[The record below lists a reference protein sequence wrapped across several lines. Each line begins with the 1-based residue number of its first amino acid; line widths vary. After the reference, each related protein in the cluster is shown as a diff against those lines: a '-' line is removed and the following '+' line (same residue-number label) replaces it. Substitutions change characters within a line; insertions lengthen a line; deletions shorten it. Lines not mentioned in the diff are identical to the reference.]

1 MQGKGL
7 IKIFFVL
14 LVLVSL
20 LQILYTVPTRKVEA
34 KAEAYSQDLADAAPA
49 GADTYAIKQQ
59 ARASYL
65 DSMSSEEIFKIPLF
79 AGFTYNQLKNKQL
92 NLGLDLKGGMS
103 AVLEVDL
110 KESLQR
116 LSGNSTD
123 PGFNTALKNA
133 VAEQKN
139 SQSDFIN
146 LFFQEY
152 LKLPEAERTPL
163 ARIFMRDPEMK
174 DLLQAGEGAKTS
186 DGEVIK
192 LLRQKANETVELTF
206 KRLKQ
211 RIDKLGVVQPNVN
224 LDAGRDLILVEIPGV
239 ENPERVR
246 SFLTGTAALEFWE
259 TYRVSDPGVFAAF
272 TEADRRLSGG
282 EEQKEIKYDTIQTE
296 IVDSLGNN
304 TGEFVDQIIE
314 QADENFGNSGTLSA
328 LLDINGGANGG
339 RYSPTHM
346 GVAKRNDTTAVNNL
360 LSRPEIRNLFPADSR
375 LVWGAKP
382 IKILAED
389 AEDAEGK
396 YALYMIKKTP
406 GSNKAPLEGDVII
419 STSSSPDP
427 TGEMSVGIK
436 MNSIGARKWAQ
447 MTEKAFNEGN
457 REIAIVLDN
466 EVVSAPYIKAPIPG
480 GNSSI
485 SGSFSVQEAND
496 LASILEVGKLPASI
510 NIIQESTV
518 GPTLG
523 VENISKSFRA
533 LIIGISLVLLF
544 MVFYYG
550 GAGIVSI
557 IALLLNLFFI
567 FGALASFGTV
577 LTLPGFAGIILTVG
591 MAVDANVIIFER
603 IREELRAG
611 KTLLASVTDGFRN
624 SYSAII
630 DANVTTLLVAMVLSY
645 FGLGPIKGFAVILI
659 IGVLCSLFT
668 AVLLGRMIIDWWIT
682 GDRNLTFWTGP
693 SKNMFANLN
702 FDWIGKRKI
711 AYVVS
716 GVLIVAGL
724 ASIFTRGWDLGVD
737 FQGGYKFD
745 VQFSEN
751 TNIDAETLRTGIVD
765 YLGER
770 TIVKSVEAKN
780 TFNIVTPYLIDKA
793 GANVVNEV
801 TDKMREGLEAITG
814 TSINPE
820 NFVLSG
826 DKGETHILSSSKVG
840 PTIADDIKKSSYY
853 AGFFALLLIFL
864 YLFLRFN
871 KWQFSLGAV
880 AAVIHDSLIVLG
892 LFSLLKNIVP
902 FSLEIDQAFI
912 AAILTVIGYSIND
925 TVVVFDRIREDLG
938 IYTNKT
944 TDEVINIALNNTF
957 SRTIITS
964 LTTLFGVL
972 ILFLFGGASTK
983 GFAFALLIGIIVGT
997 YSSIF
1002 IATPIVRDLTD
1013 NLKAKKAV
1021 AKKRFSK
1028 ALN

>member
-34 KAEAYSQDLADAAPA
+34 KAETFAQDVADAAPQ
-49 GADTYAIKQQ
+49 GADTYALKQQ

-65 DSMSSEEIFKIPLF
+65 DSMSSEEIFKIPLLQ
-79 AGFTYNQLKNKQL
+79 GFTYNELKNKQL

-116 LSGNSTD
+116 LSGNSKD
-123 PGFNTALKNA
+123 PGFNTALANA
-133 VAEQKN
+133 VSAQQN

-152 LKLPEAERTPL
+152 LKLPDDQRIGL
-163 ARIFMRDPEMK
+163 ARIFSRDAEMK
-174 DLLQAGEGAKTS
+174 ELLQEKNGIGTD
-186 DGEVIK
+186 DGEVVQ
-192 LLRQKANETVELTF
+192 LLRQKANETVNLTF
-206 KRLKQ
+206 NRLKQ

-246 SFLTGTAALEFWE
+246 AFLTGTAALEFWE
-259 TYRVSDPGVFAAF
+259 TYRISDPGVSAAF
-272 TEADRRLSGG
+272 SEADRRLTGDTQD
-282 EEQKEIKYDTIQTE
+282 EVETETIKIPVLD
-296 IVDSLGNN
+296 DLGNE
-304 TGEFVDQIIE
+304 TGDSTEQVIE
-314 QADENFGNSGTLSA
+314 TAVENFGNGGKLSS
-328 LLDINGGANGG
+328 LLSINGAGG
-339 RYSPTHM
+339 GVRYSQTHM
-346 GVAKRNDTTAVNNL
+346 GVAKRNDTTAINKL
-360 LSRPEIRNLFPADSR
+360 LARPEIKALFPVDAR

-382 IKILAED
+382 IKIYSDEIAD
-389 AEDAEGK
+389 DEGK

-406 GSNKAPLEGDVII
+406 GINKAPLEGDVIV

-436 MNSIGARKWAQ
+436 MNSVGAKKWAQ

-466 EVVSAPYIKAPIPG
+466 EVVSAPYIKQPITG

-523 VENISKSFRA
+523 VENISKSFKA

-557 IALLLNLFFI
+557 VALLLNLFFI

-611 KTLLASVTDGFRN
+611 KTLKASVTDGFRN

-630 DANVTTLLVAMVLSY
+630 DANVTTLLVAMVLAY

-668 AVLLGRMIIDWWIT
+668 AVLLGRMIIDWWIG

-716 GVLIVAGL
+716 GILIFAGI
-724 ASIFTRGWDLGVD
+724 ASMVTRGWDLGVD

-751 TNIDAETLRTGIVD
+751 TNIDAETLRLGIVD

-770 TIVKSVEAKN
+770 TIVKSVEARN
-780 TFNIVTPYLIDKA
+780 TFNIVTPYLIDKP
-793 GANVVNEV
+793 GADVVNEV
-801 TDKMREGLEAITG
+801 TSKMHEGLEAITG
-814 TSINPE
+814 TTINKA
-820 NFVLSG
+820 NFLLSG
-826 DKGETHILSSSKVG
+826 DKGDTHILSSSKVG

-864 YLFLRFN
+864 YLFIRFN
-871 KWQFSLGAV
+871 KWQYSLGAV
-880 AAVIHDSLIVLG
+880 AAVLHDSLLVLG
-892 LFSLLKNIVP
+892 LFSLLKNVVP

-938 IYTNKT
+938 IYTNKS

-1013 NLKAKKAV
+1013 NLKAKKAA